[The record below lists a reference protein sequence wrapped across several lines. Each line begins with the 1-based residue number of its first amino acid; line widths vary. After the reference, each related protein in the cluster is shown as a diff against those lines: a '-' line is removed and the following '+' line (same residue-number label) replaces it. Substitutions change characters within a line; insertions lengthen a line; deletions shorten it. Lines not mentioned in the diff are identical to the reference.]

1 MIVLQYTCVTIILA
15 WMRTSYFKFS
25 QNIAG
30 VFDDASNH
38 IGQLKYLIFC
48 YPTLKYLLVL
58 NIHVVQ
64 ENTNLFMCASEPR
77 P

>member
-15 WMRTSYFKFS
+15 WMRRSYLNLS
-25 QNIAG
+25 QSIAG

-38 IGQLKYLIFC
+38 IGQFKYLIFC
-48 YPTLKYLLVL
+48 YSTLKYLLVL
-58 NIHVVQ
+58 NIHAVQ
-64 ENTNLFMCASEPR
+64 ENIYLFICASEPR